1 MTSVV
6 TSAKDLVSAAY
17 REYQFV
23 TGVYLLEPWERRI
36 VNSVMAGLT
45 LFTLYAA
52 YTYLPVYATSAF
64 KG

>member
-1 MTSVV
+1 MTSVL

-17 REYQFV
+17 REYEFV
-23 TGVYLLEPWERRI
+23 TAVYLLEPWERRI
-36 VNSVMAGLT
+36 VNTAMVGIT